1 MHPGIRKAAVLVSG
15 LDSSEADA
23 VLDALGPEQAACV
36 RDAMIAL
43 REIDTQEQRHVIDE
57 FRRVGTM
64 VPDKQPAGIEL
75 SDPPF
80 CYLQETDV
88 ERLADVLADERP
100 QTIALVLSQLPPE
113 RAGRVLAKLHGPLQV
128 EVIHRL
134 VDLEETDPEV
144 LRDVDRALRSQLTPH
159 FANGRRR
166 VAGMDAVAEIIE
178 AAGDRLSMK
187 ILDNLAEHDRA
198 LAERFCPAA
207 VEFDD
212 LARFDD
218 ATLLEIFRSVEP
230 ELMMTALIGAPPE
243 LIDRFTGCL
252 PHHEAEALRVELDHP
267 GPVRLNDVDAAREHI
282 ATFSRRACTQ
292 CN

>member
-1 MHPGIRKAAVLVSG
+1 MVSG
-15 LDSSEADA
+15 LDSSEADT

-36 RDAMIAL
+36 RDAMIEL
-43 REIDTQEQRHVIDE
+43 RGIDPREQRCVMDE

-75 SDPPF
+75 FDPPF

-88 ERLADVLADERP
+88 DRLADVMADERP

-113 RAGRVLAKLHGPLQV
+113 RAGCVLAKLHGPLQV

-144 LRDVDRALRSQLTPH
+144 LRDVDRALRSQLAPH
-159 FANGRRR
+159 CANGRRR
-166 VAGMDAVAEIIE
+166 VAGIDAVAEIIE
-178 AAGDRLSMK
+178 AAGGRLSME

-198 LAERFCPAA
+198 LAERFCQAA

-230 ELMMTALIGAPPE
+230 ELMTTALIGAPPE

-252 PHHEAEALRVELDHP
+252 PHHEAKMLRVELDHP
-267 GPVRLNDVDAAREHI
+267 GPVRLSDVDAAREHI
-282 ATFSRRACTQ
+282 AAFSRRACTP